1 MPSITP
7 DDPRP
12 SPPAPIMV
20 IDVAADGS
28 GSAPRAM
35 TADEYR
41 FICEEIVFGLL
52 EAGIDVRA
60 WMDDDAPS

>member
-1 MPSITP
+1 
-7 DDPRP
+7 
-12 SPPAPIMV
+12 MV